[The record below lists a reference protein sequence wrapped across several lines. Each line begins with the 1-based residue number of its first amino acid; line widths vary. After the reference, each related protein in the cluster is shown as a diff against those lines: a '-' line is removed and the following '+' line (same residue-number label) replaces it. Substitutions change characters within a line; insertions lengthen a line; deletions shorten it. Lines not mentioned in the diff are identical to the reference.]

1 MRDNHSCTQRVLK
14 ARLEKERLFSGCL
27 VTCVTR
33 KKCGWR
39 KQKKKL
45 FFNGQGDGVASQLK
59 RPDVRVR
66 KKGEQSRGEAKVSTS
81 FAMKGR
87 IY

>member
-1 MRDNHSCTQRVLK
+1 MHDNHSCTQRVLK
-14 ARLEKERLFSGCL
+14 ASLEKVRLFSGCL

-39 KQKKKL
+39 KQKKRL
-45 FFNGQGDGVASQLK
+45 FFNGHGDGVASQLK

-66 KKGEQSRGEAKVSTS
+66 KKGEQSRGEAKVSTG